1 MKKLK
6 ILVVFG
12 TRPEA
17 LKLVPVIMAG
27 KKDPRFRIYTCLTG
41 QHRQMVDQVMKLFP
55 VKPDFDLN
63 LMSKNQSLGD
73 LTSRIMNSMEKVFA
87 SVKPDAVMVQGDTT
101 TAFVV
106 GLKAFYEKIPVI
118 HVEAGLRSHNKFH
131 PFPEEINRVL
141 LSRLTDI
148 HLAPT
153 HEAAKNLLKENV
165 PASKIFVTGNTIVDA
180 LHYMKH
186 ALKEKALSKKRI
198 VLVTAHRRESFG
210 GPLESIFQA
219 LKTLAKKFPDIE
231 IIYPVHLNPK
241 VQAAAKKVLSGQKN
255 IKLIEPLSYEPFL
268 KLMVKSYLILTD
280 SGGVQEEAPSL
291 GKPVL
296 VLREVS
302 ERPDGIKM
310 GVAKLVGTDKEK
322 IIKEAVKLLSN
333 PAAYRAMTQ
342 GKKNPYGDGKASQR
356 ILKILASELPKVL
369 ARSFT
374 SFRMTP

>member
-1 MKKLK
+1 MAKKLK

-27 KKDPRFRIYTCLTG
+27 KKDPRFRVYTCLTG
-41 QHRQMVDQVMKLFP
+41 QHREMVDQVMKLFP

-87 SVKPDAVMVQGDTT
+87 AVKPDAVMVQGDTT

-106 GLKAFYEKIPVI
+106 GLKAFYEKIPVV

-131 PFPEEINRVL
+131 PFPEEMNRVL
-141 LSRLTDI
+141 LSRLSDI

-153 HEAAKNLLKENV
+153 REAEKNLLKEGI
-165 PASKIFVTGNTIVDA
+165 PAKSIFVTGNTVVDA

-186 ALKEKALSKKRI
+186 ALKETRGSGDKRV

-210 GPLESIFQA
+210 KPLENVFHA
-219 LKTLAKKFPDIE
+219 LKTLAKKFPGIE

-241 VQAAAKKVLSGQKN
+241 VQVSANKILSGQRN

-268 KLMVKSYLILTD
+268 KLMVKSHLILTD
-280 SGGVQEEAPSL
+280 SGGIQEEAPSL

-310 GVAKLVGTDKEK
+310 GVAKLVGTDQTK
-322 IIKEAVKLLSN
+322 IVKEASRLLTS
-333 PAAYRAMTQ
+333 ASAYRAMTNS
-342 GKKNPYGDGKASQR
+342 KKNPYGDGKASEK
-356 ILKILASELPKVL
+356 ILKILAAKLPELKKVYGQ
-369 ARSFT
+369 AS
-374 SFRMTP
+374 